1 MPPDWLAAPDY
12 GIARLIVGR
21 GLAAIYLIAF
31 LVALRQFRPLLGE
44 RGLLPAPDYLRAH
57 SWRSAPSLFHF
68 HYSDFALA
76 ATAWVGIAVSASL
89 LIGLPQAGPLPLTM
103 LAWLVLWVLYLSIV
117 NVGQTF
123 YAFGWESLLLEAG
136 FLGIF
141 LGNDAT
147 APPALVLVAFRWL
160 AFRVEFGAGLIKMRG
175 DQCWR
180 DLTCLDYHHQTQPMP
195 NPLSWWFHR
204 VPKRLHRLEVLG
216 NHLAQLLVPFGLF
229 MPQPVAGLAAGY
241 MIATQLYLVVS
252 GNYAWLNWL
261 TIIAIASALPDFFF
275 TAFLPISTP
284 AFEAQPVW
292 YAAAVIGLGV
302 VVVALSWWPVRNMIG
317 PRQLMNAS
325 FNQLHIVNTY
335 GAFGSV
341 TPRRDEVV
349 IEGTED
355 TDPVDESAWR
365 EYEFKGKPGDP
376 MRRPPQVAPYHLRL
390 DWLMWFLPLS
400 PGYGDVWFIR
410 FVDRLLRN
418 DPAILGLLRR
428 NPFPERPPAIIRAR
442 LYRYRYTSWSERRQT
457 GAWWVRQP
465 IGEYLPPVALR
476 NDES

>member
-1 MPPDWLAAPDY
+1 MSFDWLAAPDY
-12 GIARLIVGR
+12 EIARLLVER

-31 LVALRQFRPLLGE
+31 LVALRQFGPLLGE
-44 RGLLPAPDYLRAH
+44 RGLLPAPDYLRTH
-57 SWRSAPSLFHF
+57 GWRSAPSLFQL
-68 HYSDFALA
+68 HYSDRVLA
-76 ATAWVGIAVSASL
+76 VVSWVGMAVSAAL

-103 LAWLVLWVLYLSIV
+103 LAWAVLWALYLSIM

-136 FLGIF
+136 FLAIF
-141 LGNDAT
+141 LGNAAV

-180 DLTCLDYHHQTQPMP
+180 DLTCLDYHHETQPMP
-195 NPLSWWFHR
+195 NPLSWYFHR
-204 VPKRLHRLEVLG
+204 LPKRLHRLEVLG
-216 NHLAQLLVPFGLF
+216 NHVAQLLVPFGLF

-261 TIIAIASALPDFFF
+261 TIVAAAAALPNFFF
-275 TAFLPISTP
+275 ALILPAP
-284 AFEAQPVW
+284 AAFEPEPGW
-292 YAAAVIGLGV
+292 FAAAVIGLAV
-302 VVVALSWWPVRNMIG
+302 LVAALSYWPVRNLLG

-341 TPRRDEVV
+341 TKHRDEVI

-355 TDPVDESAWR
+355 REPSTSSVWR

-376 MRRPPQVAPYHLRL
+376 MRRPPQWAPYHLRL
-390 DWLMWFLPLS
+390 DWLMWFLPFS
-400 PGYGDVWFIR
+400 PGYGETWFIR

-418 DPAILGLLRR
+418 DPAILGLLRH
-428 NPFPERPPAIIRAR
+428 NPFPDRPPATIRAR

-457 GAWWVRQP
+457 RAWWVRQP
-465 IGEYLPPVALR
+465 IGEYLPPVALT
-476 NDES
+476 DG